1 MRPLFAAALLLS
13 VATCAPQSD
22 VPLYQD
28 LGSLHRTVTTSSRD
42 AQAYFDQGLRLY
54 YGFNQAEAVRAFA
67 EAARLDTS
75 CAMCWAGLALAWG
88 PNINI
93 PMDSAGAAHAHAA
106 LQHAVANR
114 ASASPAEQVLIDA
127 LVLRYPTAS
136 LNPRAGPDSAYQQA
150 MAAAAARD
158 TRDVDLQVLA
168 AEAAMQ
174 LRPWDY
180 WRPDG
185 SPYPGTTEFVRL
197 LEGAVASDSMHPGAC
212 HFYIHAVEKLQPQLA
227 VPCAERLAALMPGAG
242 HLVHMPAHIY
252 FRVGRYAD
260 AVAANEHASHADS
273 VYIEGQKPS
282 GLYPMFYTPH
292 NHHFRAAAAMMEG
305 QSEAAI
311 SAARETARLTP
322 VENVRAAPPIEIYRV
337 SPLYMMARFEKWDD
351 ILREPQPAADL
362 VFSTGVWHYVR
373 GLAHNA
379 QGRADSAAAASR
391 ALAEIADKYPAD
403 AVMGLNAG
411 KSQLYVASHA
421 LQGEIAARA
430 GRTAEAERHFKA
442 AITVE
447 DQLTYNEPPD
457 WYYPVRQSLAAAL
470 LAGGRAADAERVS
483 REDLQRYPGNGWS
496 LRTLAAALDHQG
508 KRDEAQAARTEL
520 GRAWARADAGMATTH
535 AASH

>member
-1 MRPLFAAALLLS
+1 MRPLTAAALLLA
-13 VATCAPQSD
+13 VAACRPGSD

-28 LGSLHRTVTTSSRD
+28 LGSLHRTVTTGSRD

-54 YGFNQAEAVRAFA
+54 YAFNQAEAVRAFA
-67 EAARLDTS
+67 ESARLDSS

-93 PMDSAGAAHAHAA
+93 PMDSNGAAQAFAA
-106 LQHAVANR
+106 LQHAVAHR
-114 ASASPAEQVLIDA
+114 AAASPTEQLLIDA
-127 LVLRYPTAS
+127 LALRHPSAA
-136 LNPRAGPDSAYQQA
+136 LEPRAASDSAWQRAVTA
-150 MAAAAARD
+150 MAARDARD
-158 TRDVDLQVLA
+158 ADVLVLA
-168 AEAAMQ
+168 SEAAMM
-174 LRPWDY
+174 LRPWNY
-180 WRPDG
+180 WQPDG

-197 LEGAVASDSMHPGAC
+197 LEQAVALDSLHPGAC

-260 AVAANEHASHADS
+260 AVAANVHASHADS
-273 VYIEGQKPS
+273 VYIEGQKPT

-322 VENVRAAPPIEIYRV
+322 IENVRAAPPIEIYRV
-337 SPLYMMARFEKWDD
+337 SPLYMMARFAKWDD
-351 ILREPQPAADL
+351 IMREPQPAADL
-362 VFSTGVWHYVR
+362 AFSRGVWFYVR

-379 QGRADSAAAASR
+379 QGRTDSALAASR
-391 ALAEIADKYPAD
+391 ALAEIADAYPAD
-403 AVMGLNAG
+403 AVMGLNPG

-430 GRTAEAERHFKA
+430 GRTAEAERHFRA

-457 WYYPVRQSLAAAL
+457 WYYPVRQSLAVAL

-496 LRTLAAALDHQG
+496 LRTLAAALDEQG
-508 KRDEAQAARTEL
+508 KGDDARVVRTEL

-535 AASH
+535 FGSH